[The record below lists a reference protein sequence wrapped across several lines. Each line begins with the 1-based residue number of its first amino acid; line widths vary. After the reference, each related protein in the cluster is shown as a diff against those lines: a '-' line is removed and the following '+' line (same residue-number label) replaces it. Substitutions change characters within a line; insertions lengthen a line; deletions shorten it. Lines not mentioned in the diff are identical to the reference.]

1 MERKR
6 KLPPRAAAR
15 VEHVAKKRTATPP
28 EKSATSTPAP
38 PTPVPEPVVEEPPL
52 PKSLQPG
59 HPLPT
64 VEKAQ
69 ADDLSN
75 KAYQSVQESGVLAES
90 LIRSRQ
96 KWIHEGIFEKYW
108 TKPVKRK
115 GVVKE
120 EPNNPAKDSM
130 TKIGTVT
137 ITVEPHAIE
146 ATMFAIKDPKPPAA
160 PTTNSTF
167 RPIMQY
173 GPPNGVMPPPPKP
186 ATPATPSTPAAVP
199 ASPSQGLAKPST
211 QAAAVNGQALAQPP
225 QPPPVPTAQPNAQ
238 VRPPTPS
245 QAPLPNT
252 NGQRPAP
259 PVSGVAM
266 NPYLAGAP
274 PPASP
279 RGLESV
285 LAAPGA
291 APPPAAPSTAMGQP
305 PLRSPSV
312 AAPNLNQPLRSP
324 AHASGQPGLSH
335 PRPLHSP
342 IAAPGAAPAGPPGAR
357 PPTGAPA
364 AKPPTP
370 GAKPA
375 TPAPGGADPIIVTL
389 AEKASEDPHL
399 RDLMKRVAVGDAA
412 AHELA
417 HFQKIIDQITAD
429 YKKRGGQQGPSADR
443 LIVDG
448 RTVQYF
454 ADEVNTILDIVLSSN
469 PNQKGADLIPPLGSD
484 PLVILLVR
492 KALDDA
498 PIKSMV
504 KRVAEKKTKFNDT
517 TDLKAVLDKLKDL
530 VPKDAPKPQPALPAQ
545 SPSSANPARPQTA
558 ESAPNSAP
566 GRKSS
571 VASMPQTPTSNS
583 QQALRSK
590 GPPPNLKPDISG
602 IVFEFAGGTG
612 DRYLFPKFSI
622 LEYQA
627 GGSQLLASFLLVRK
641 GSKSEYGGDP
651 ALDYYQP
658 ITIRLQANSGKHLEN
673 LARVVA
679 PQDEVKRYMD
689 DIMSSMTR
697 AEYILLAM
705 RLPRHE
711 KEDQA
716 DDRAETPKP
725 DQQVRQVQQP
735 HQQAQT
741 EVLWATKGAKMPP
754 HQAVGKVMGE
764 EEQYQSFIASVS

>member
-1 MERKR
+1 MDRKR
-6 KLPPRAAAR
+6 KMPPRAAAR
-15 VEHVAKKRTATPP
+15 VEHLAKKRTATPP
-28 EKSATSTPAP
+28 EKSVTPTPAP
-38 PTPVPEPVVEEPPL
+38 PTPVPEPIVEEVPL
-52 PKSLQPG
+52 PKSVQTG
-59 HPLPT
+59 NSLPT

-75 KAYQSVQESGVLAES
+75 KSYQSVQESGVLAES
-90 LIRSRQ
+90 LTRSRQ

-108 TKPVKRK
+108 TKPIKRK

-137 ITVEPHAIE
+137 ITVEPHVIE
-146 ATMFAIKDPKPPAA
+146 ATMFAIKDSKPPAA

-186 ATPATPSTPAAVP
+186 ATPATPSTPAAAVP
-199 ASPSQGLAKPST
+199 ASPLQALARPST
-211 QAAAVNGQALAQPP
+211 QAAAANGQALAQQSPLPP
-225 QPPPVPTAQPNAQ
+225 AQPNAQ

-245 QAPLPNT
+245 QAPPPNA
-252 NGQRPAP
+252 QRPAP

-266 NPYLAGAP
+266 NPYLTNGP
-274 PPASP
+274 SPASP

-291 APPPAAPSTAMGQP
+291 APPPSAPSASMGQP

-342 IAAPGAAPAGPPGAR
+342 IVAPGAATTGPPGAR
-357 PPTGAPA
+357 TPIGVAA
-364 AKPPTP
+364 AKPPTT

-417 HFQKIIDQITAD
+417 HFQRIIDQITAD

-443 LIVDG
+443 LIVDS

-454 ADEVNTILDIVLSSN
+454 ADEVNAILDIVLSSN
-469 PNQKGADLIPPLGSD
+469 PNQKGADLIPPQGSD
-484 PLVILLVR
+484 ALVILLVR

-498 PIKSMV
+498 PLKSMV

-530 VPKDAPKPQPALPAQ
+530 VPKDAPKPQLALPAQ
-545 SPSSANPARPQTA
+545 SPSSASTARPQTA
-558 ESAPNSAP
+558 ESAPSSLS
-566 GRKSS
+566 GRKTSVSS
-571 VASMPQTPTSNS
+571 TPQTPTGNS
-583 QQALRSK
+583 QQALHSK

-602 IVFEFAGGTG
+602 IVFEFVGGTG

-627 GGSQLLASFLLVRK
+627 GGSQVLASFLLVRK

-658 ITIRLQANSGKHLEN
+658 ITIRLQANSGTGKHLEN

-689 DIMSSMTR
+689 DVMSNMTR

-711 KEDQA
+711 DQV
-716 DDRAETPKP
+716 DERSETPKP
-725 DQQVRQVQQP
+725 DQQIRHVQQ
-735 HQQAQT
+735 QQQQQPQT
-741 EVLWATKGAKMPP
+741 EVLWASKGGAKLP
-754 HQAVGKVMGE
+754 HQAVGRVMGE

>member
-28 EKSATSTPAP
+28 EKSATPTPAP
-38 PTPVPEPVVEEPPL
+38 PTPVPEPIVEEPPL
-52 PKSLQPG
+52 PKSVQPG
-59 HPLPT
+59 NPLPT

-90 LIRSRQ
+90 LVRSRQ

-137 ITVEPHAIE
+137 ITVEPHVIE

-160 PTTNSTF
+160 PTTNATF

-199 ASPSQGLAKPST
+199 ASPSQSLAKPST
-211 QAAAVNGQALAQPP
+211 QAAAANGQALAQPP
-225 QPPPVPTAQPNAQ
+225 PPPPAQANAQ

-245 QAPLPNT
+245 QAPMPNA
-252 NGQRPAP
+252 QRPT

-266 NPYLAGAP
+266 NPYLTGVP

-291 APPPAAPSTAMGQP
+291 APPPPAPPAAMGQP

-342 IAAPGAAPAGPPGAR
+342 IAAPGAVAPATPGAR
-357 PPTGAPA
+357 PPTGPPG

-417 HFQKIIDQITAD
+417 HFQRIIDQITAD

-454 ADEVNTILDIVLSSN
+454 ADEVDAILGIVLKSN
-469 PNQKGADLIPPLGSD
+469 AKQKGADLIPPQGSD

-498 PIKSMV
+498 PLKAMV
-504 KRVAEKKTKFNDT
+504 KRVAEKKNIKFSDT

-530 VPKDAPKPQPALPAQ
+530 VPKDAPKPQPALSAP
-545 SPSSANPARPQTA
+545 SPSSSTARPQTA
-558 ESAPNSAP
+558 ESVTNTAP
-566 GRKSS
+566 GRKGS
-571 VASMPQTPTSNS
+571 VASTPQTPTGNS

-602 IVFEFAGGTG
+602 IVFEFHGGTG

-627 GGSQLLASFLLVRK
+627 GGSQVLASFLLVRK
-641 GSKSEYGGDP
+641 GSKSDYGGDP

-658 ITIRLQANSGKHLEN
+658 ITIRLQANSGTGKHLEN

-689 DIMSSMTR
+689 DIMSNMTR

-705 RLPRHE
+705 RLPRHD
-711 KEDQA
+711 KEDA
-716 DDRAETPKP
+716 DERAETPKP
-725 DQQVRQVQQP
+725 DQQVRHVQQQP
-735 HQQAQT
+735 SHQAQT
-741 EVLWATKGAKMPP
+741 EVLWATKGAKLPP

>member
-28 EKSATSTPAP
+28 EKSATPTPAP
-38 PTPVPEPVVEEPPL
+38 PTPVPEPIVEEPPL
-52 PKSLQPG
+52 PKSVQPG
-59 HPLPT
+59 NPLPT

-90 LIRSRQ
+90 LVRSRQ

-137 ITVEPHAIE
+137 ITVEPHVIE

-160 PTTNSTF
+160 PTTNATF

-199 ASPSQGLAKPST
+199 ASPSQSLAKPST
-211 QAAAVNGQALAQPP
+211 QAAAANGQALAQPP
-225 QPPPVPTAQPNAQ
+225 P
-238 VRPPTPS
+238 
-245 QAPLPNT
+245 
-252 NGQRPAP
+252 
-259 PVSGVAM
+259 
-266 NPYLAGAP
+266 P
-274 PPASP
+274 PPAQANAQ
-279 RGLESV
+279 SV

-291 APPPAAPSTAMGQP
+291 APPPPAPSAAMGQP

-342 IAAPGAAPAGPPGAR
+342 IAAPGAVAPATPGAR
-357 PPTGAPA
+357 PPTGPPG

-417 HFQKIIDQITAD
+417 HFQRIIDQITAD

-454 ADEVNTILDIVLSSN
+454 ADEVDAILGIVLKSN
-469 PNQKGADLIPPLGSD
+469 AKQKGADLIPPQGSD

-498 PIKSMV
+498 PLKAMV
-504 KRVAEKKTKFNDT
+504 KRVAEKKNIKFSDT

-530 VPKDAPKPQPALPAQ
+530 VPKDAPKPQPALSAP
-545 SPSSANPARPQTA
+545 SPSSSTARPQTA
-558 ESAPNSAP
+558 ESVPNTAP

-571 VASMPQTPTSNS
+571 VASTPQTPTGNS

-602 IVFEFAGGTG
+602 IVFEFHGGTG

-627 GGSQLLASFLLVRK
+627 GGSQVLASFLLVRK
-641 GSKSEYGGDP
+641 GSKSDYGGDP

-658 ITIRLQANSGKHLEN
+658 ITIRLQANSGTGKHLEN

-689 DIMSSMTR
+689 DIMSNMTR

-705 RLPRHE
+705 H
-711 KEDQA
+711 A
-716 DDRAETPKP
+716 DERAETPRP
-725 DQQVRQVQQP
+725 DQQVRHVQQQP
-735 HQQAQT
+735 SHQAQT
-741 EVLWATKGAKMPP
+741 EVLWATKGAKLPP

>member
-28 EKSATSTPAP
+28 EKSATPTPAP
-38 PTPVPEPVVEEPPL
+38 PTPVPEPVVEEAPL
-52 PKSLQPG
+52 PKSVQPG
-59 HPLPT
+59 NPLPT

-69 ADDLSN
+69 AEDLSN
-75 KAYQSVQESGVLAES
+75 KVYQSVQESGVLAES
-90 LIRSRQ
+90 LTRSRH

-137 ITVEPHAIE
+137 ITIEPHVIE
-146 ATMFAIKDPKPPAA
+146 AHMFAIKDPKPPAA

-199 ASPSQGLAKPST
+199 ASPSQALAKPST
-211 QAAAVNGQALAQPP
+211 QAAAANGQALAQ
-225 QPPPVPTAQPNAQ
+225 QPPLPPAQANAQ

-245 QAPLPNT
+245 QAPPPSV
-252 NGQRPAP
+252 QRPAP

-266 NPYLAGAP
+266 NPYLAGGP

-291 APPPAAPSTAMGQP
+291 APPPSAPSTAMGQP

-342 IAAPGAAPAGPPGAR
+342 IAAPGAASTAPPGAR
-357 PPTGAPA
+357 PSTGVAT

-375 TPAPGGADPIIVTL
+375 TPASGGADPIIVTL

-417 HFQKIIDQITAD
+417 HFQRIIDQITAD

-454 ADEVNTILDIVLSSN
+454 ADEVNAILDIVLSSN
-469 PNQKGADLIPPLGSD
+469 PNQKGADLIPPQNSD
-484 PLVILLVR
+484 ALVILLVR

-498 PIKSMV
+498 PLKSMV
-504 KRVAEKKTKFNDT
+504 KRVAEKKTKFSDT

-530 VPKDAPKPQPALPAQ
+530 VPKAAPKPQPALPAP
-545 SPSSANPARPQTA
+545 SPSNANTGRPQTA
-558 ESAPNSAP
+558 ESAPSSAS
-566 GRKSS
+566 GRKASVSS
-571 VASMPQTPTSNS
+571 TPQTPTGNS

-602 IVFEFAGGTG
+602 IVFEFFGGTG

-622 LEYQA
+622 LEYQP

-689 DIMSSMTR
+689 DVMSNMTR

-705 RLPRHE
+705 RLPRYD
-711 KEDQA
+711 KDDQV
-716 DDRAETPKP
+716 DETETPKP
-725 DQQVRQVQQP
+725 EQVRHVQQP
-735 HQQAQT
+735 QQHPQN
-741 EVLWATKGAKMPP
+741 EVLWATKGSTKLPS
-754 HQAVGKVMGE
+754 HQSVGKVMGE
-764 EEQYQSFIASVS
+764 EEQYQNFIASVS